1 MDQQPPFDADL
12 AQPEREELLAEVAEQ
27 LIAIRTRLGYELEYA
42 ARLAGLEPIRL
53 AEAEDAE
60 SALGEEELQRLAD
73 AYDVGVTAFFGG
85 RVTPVQ
91 YLFGA

>member
-1 MDQQPPFDADL
+1 VDQQPPFEADL
-12 AQPEREELLAEVAEQ
+12 AAPEREQILAQVAEQ
-27 LIAIRTRLGYELEYA
+27 LIAIRTRLGYTVEYA
-42 ARLAGLEPIRL
+42 AKQAELDPQLL
-53 AEAEDAE
+53 AEAEDADT
-60 SALGEEELQRLAD
+60 ALSEEELQRLAD